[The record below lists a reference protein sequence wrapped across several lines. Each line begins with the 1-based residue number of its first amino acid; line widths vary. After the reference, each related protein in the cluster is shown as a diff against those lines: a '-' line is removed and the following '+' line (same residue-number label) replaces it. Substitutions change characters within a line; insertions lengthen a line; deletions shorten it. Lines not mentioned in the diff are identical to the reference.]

1 MEINMRRD
9 IKKGMKKAAIGI
21 MAATM
26 LTVMAAPVSVLP
38 VSAAT
43 VTRGSYDFSNMVV
56 RRVWFNT
63 NDPVFLIDDYERV
76 WLDNNVNVLAT
87 GNATDAKTTSNLM
100 APMKNMFAYIGA
112 DYKENGDNITITMN
126 DTTVKL
132 KIGSSDVEINGKVT
146 SGALTDEQ
154 IPAKVN
160 VKEKYADYNTFLTED
175 YNVVYLPVAYV
186 LNIFGADM
194 YKDGKMSDSFYAAV
208 PVMKTE
214 SVPSYET
221 SSKGYGMRY
230 DALLEG
236 TLDVTT
242 SVADLI
248 VALQNEDGGFQV
260 LPDNYEM
267 SQKETGLGSMKDV
280 SSVYNG
286 ATTAELKYLAKYIT
300 ANKPEDSKYQDAFV
314 KGIKYLL
321 TTQRDNGG
329 WSMNPGSGSG
339 FNANIEVGNK
349 AMTEVLTLLSDIAIL
364 NNQDYVFARKAMN
377 VDEIKSAVEKG
388 NDFIVKSQIS
398 NNNKKSGWATQYDK
412 SGNVTMGHT
421 YERES
426 VSSYTTKDVID
437 YLMTI
442 HNPSQDIKD
451 AVESAYSWLKDVKIA
466 DKEQKVVKDTS
477 MNNGFDVYLVDG
489 SGTWASNYVYDKAT
503 DSYRPLYSDV
513 DPTRADQKYV
523 NVYELYN
530 LDGNSVGNNKINNKD
545 LILYS
550 TRTTVSY
557 YDNNL
562 ADELIATGYDE
573 WKSYLANG
581 FPEIPKDPADSPDN
595 NGGSDN
601 GNNADNSQNKDTP
614 QTPSESGNAEVSDNN
629 TKTGDKAP
637 VGLLAAV
644 LAVSGLLA
652 GISVYAVRE
661 SKKRGLIKDRKSVV

>member
-1 MEINMRRD
+1 MRRD

-21 MAATM
+21 VAATM

-286 ATTAELKYLAKYIT
+286 ATTSELKYLAKYIT

-321 TTQRDNGG
+321 TTQHDNGG

-614 QTPSESGNAEVSDNN
+614 QTPSESENAEVSDNN

-644 LAVSGLLA
+644 LAVSGGLA
-652 GISVYAVRE
+652 CISVYAVRE
-661 SKKRGLIKDRKSVV
+661 SKKKGLIKK

>member
-1 MEINMRRD
+1 MRRD

-286 ATTAELKYLAKYIT
+286 ATTSELKYLAKYIT

-321 TTQRDNGG
+321 TTQHDNGG

-644 LAVSGLLA
+644 LAVSGGLA
-652 GISVYAVRE
+652 GISVYAVKE
-661 SKKRGLIKDRKSVV
+661 SKKRGLIKK

>member
-1 MEINMRRD
+1 MRRD

-21 MAATM
+21 VAATM

-132 KIGSSDVEINGKVT
+132 KIGSSDVEINGKAT

-329 WSMNPGSGSG
+329 WSMNPGSESG

-477 MNNGFDVYLVDG
+477 MNNGFDVYLIDG

-637 VGLLAAV
+637 VGLLASV
-644 LAVSGLLA
+644 LAVSGGLA
-652 GISVYAVRE
+652 CISVYAVRE
-661 SKKRGLIKDRKSVV
+661 SKKRGLIKK

>member
-1 MEINMRRD
+1 MRRD

-21 MAATM
+21 VAATM

-329 WSMNPGSGSG
+329 WSMNPGSESG

-644 LAVSGLLA
+644 LAVSGGLA

-661 SKKRGLIKDRKSVV
+661 SKKRGLIKK

>member
-1 MEINMRRD
+1 MRRD

-21 MAATM
+21 VAATM

-286 ATTAELKYLAKYIT
+286 ATTSELKYLAKYIT

-321 TTQRDNGG
+321 TTQHDNGG

-451 AVESAYSWLKDVKIA
+451 AVESAYSWLKNVKIA

-581 FPEIPKDPADSPDN
+581 FPEIPKDPSDSPDN

-644 LAVSGLLA
+644 LAVSGGLA

-661 SKKRGLIKDRKSVV
+661 SKKRGLIKK

>member
-21 MAATM
+21 VAATM

-286 ATTAELKYLAKYIT
+286 ATTSELKYLAKYIT

-321 TTQRDNGG
+321 TTQHDNGG

-644 LAVSGLLA
+644 LAVSGGLA
-652 GISVYAVRE
+652 GISVYAVKE
-661 SKKRGLIKDRKSVV
+661 SKKRGLIKK

>member
-1 MEINMRRD
+1 MRRD
-9 IKKGMKKAAIGI
+9 IKKCMKKAAIGI
-21 MAATM
+21 VAATM

-286 ATTAELKYLAKYIT
+286 ATTSELKYLAKYIT

-321 TTQRDNGG
+321 TTQHDNGG

-644 LAVSGLLA
+644 LAVSGGLA
-652 GISVYAVRE
+652 CISVYAVRE
-661 SKKRGLIKDRKSVV
+661 SKKRSLIKK

>member
-1 MEINMRRD
+1 MRRD

-21 MAATM
+21 VAATM

-76 WLDNNVNVLAT
+76 WLDDNVNVLAT

-349 AMTEVLTLLSDIAIL
+349 AMTEVITLLSDIAIL

-644 LAVSGLLA
+644 LAVSGGLA

-661 SKKRGLIKDRKSVV
+661 SKKRGLIKK

>member
-1 MEINMRRD
+1 MRRD

-21 MAATM
+21 VAATM

-329 WSMNPGSGSG
+329 WSMNPGSESG

-637 VGLLAAV
+637 VSLLAAV
-644 LAVSGLLA
+644 LAVSGGLA
-652 GISVYAVRE
+652 CISVYAVKE
-661 SKKRGLIKDRKSVV
+661 SKKRGLIKK

>member
-1 MEINMRRD
+1 MRRD

-21 MAATM
+21 VAATM

-321 TTQRDNGG
+321 TTQCDNGG
-329 WSMNPGSGSG
+329 WSMNQGSGSG

-644 LAVSGLLA
+644 LAVSGGLA
-652 GISVYAVRE
+652 CISVYAVRE
-661 SKKRGLIKDRKSVV
+661 SKKRGLIKK

>member
-1 MEINMRRD
+1 MRRD

-160 VKEKYADYNTFLTED
+160 VKEKYADFNTFLTED

-286 ATTAELKYLAKYIT
+286 ATTSELKYLAKYIT

-321 TTQRDNGG
+321 TTQHDNGG

-644 LAVSGLLA
+644 LAVSGGLA
-652 GISVYAVRE
+652 CISVYAVRE
-661 SKKRGLIKDRKSVV
+661 SKKRGLIKK

>member
-1 MEINMRRD
+1 MRRD

-321 TTQRDNGG
+321 TTQCDNGG

-644 LAVSGLLA
+644 LAVSGGLA
-652 GISVYAVRE
+652 CISVYAVRE
-661 SKKRGLIKDRKSVV
+661 SKKRGLIKK

>member
-1 MEINMRRD
+1 MRRD

-21 MAATM
+21 VAATM

-321 TTQRDNGG
+321 TTQHDNGG

-442 HNPSQDIKD
+442 HNLSQDIKD
-451 AVESAYSWLKDVKIA
+451 AVESAYSWFKDVKIA

-614 QTPSESGNAEVSDNN
+614 QSPSESGNAEVSDNN

-644 LAVSGLLA
+644 LAVSGGLA
-652 GISVYAVRE
+652 CISVYAVRE
-661 SKKRGLIKDRKSVV
+661 SKKRGLIKK

>member
-1 MEINMRRD
+1 MRRD

-21 MAATM
+21 VAATM

-146 SGALTDEQ
+146 SGALTDDQ

-286 ATTAELKYLAKYIT
+286 ATTSELKYLAKYIT

-321 TTQRDNGG
+321 TTQHDNGG

-477 MNNGFDVYLVDG
+477 MNNGFDVYLIDG

-644 LAVSGLLA
+644 LAVSGGLA
-652 GISVYAVRE
+652 CISVYAVRE
-661 SKKRGLIKDRKSVV
+661 SKKRGLIKK

>member
-1 MEINMRRD
+1 MRRD

-21 MAATM
+21 VAATM

-260 LPDNYEM
+260 LSDNYEM

-286 ATTAELKYLAKYIT
+286 ATTSELKYLAKYIT

-321 TTQRDNGG
+321 TTQHDNGG

-601 GNNADNSQNKDTP
+601 GNNADDSQNKDTP

-644 LAVSGLLA
+644 LAVSGGLA
-652 GISVYAVRE
+652 GISVYAVKE
-661 SKKRGLIKDRKSVV
+661 SKKRGLIKK

>member
-1 MEINMRRD
+1 MRRD

-21 MAATM
+21 VAATM

-314 KGIKYLL
+314 KGIKYIL
-321 TTQRDNGG
+321 TTQHDNGG

-644 LAVSGLLA
+644 LAVSGGLA

-661 SKKRGLIKDRKSVV
+661 SKKRGLIKK

>member
-1 MEINMRRD
+1 MRRD

-21 MAATM
+21 VAATM

-286 ATTAELKYLAKYIT
+286 ATTSELKYLAKYIT

-321 TTQRDNGG
+321 TTQHDNGG
-329 WSMNPGSGSG
+329 WSMNPGSESG

-412 SGNVTMGHT
+412 FGNVTMGHT

-644 LAVSGLLA
+644 LAVSGGLA

-661 SKKRGLIKDRKSVV
+661 SKKRGLIKK

>member
-21 MAATM
+21 VAATM

-321 TTQRDNGG
+321 TTQHDNGG

-349 AMTEVLTLLSDIAIL
+349 AMTEVLTRLSDIAIL

-644 LAVSGLLA
+644 LAVSGGLA

-661 SKKRGLIKDRKSVV
+661 SKKRGLIKK

>member
-21 MAATM
+21 VAATM

-132 KIGSSDVEINGKVT
+132 KIGSSDVEINGKAT

-286 ATTAELKYLAKYIT
+286 ATTSELKYLAKYIT

-321 TTQRDNGG
+321 TTQHDNGG

-644 LAVSGLLA
+644 LAVSGGLA
-652 GISVYAVRE
+652 GISVYAVKE
-661 SKKRGLIKDRKSVV
+661 SKKRGLIKK

>member
-1 MEINMRRD
+1 MRRD

-21 MAATM
+21 VAATM

-286 ATTAELKYLAKYIT
+286 ATTSELKYLAKYIT

-329 WSMNPGSGSG
+329 WSMNPGSESG

-644 LAVSGLLA
+644 LAVSGGLA

-661 SKKRGLIKDRKSVV
+661 SKKRGLIKK

>member
-1 MEINMRRD
+1 MRRD

-21 MAATM
+21 VAATM

-132 KIGSSDVEINGKVT
+132 KIGSPDVEINGKVT

-160 VKEKYADYNTFLTED
+160 VKEKYADFNTFLTED

-329 WSMNPGSGSG
+329 WSMNPGSESG

-489 SGTWASNYVYDKAT
+489 SGTWASNYIYDKAT

-652 GISVYAVRE
+652 CISVYAVRE
-661 SKKRGLIKDRKSVV
+661 SKKRGLIKK

>member
-1 MEINMRRD
+1 MRRD

-21 MAATM
+21 VAATM

-286 ATTAELKYLAKYIT
+286 ATTSELKYLAKYIT

-321 TTQRDNGG
+321 TTQHDNGG

-489 SGTWASNYVYDKAT
+489 SGTWASNYIYDKAT

-644 LAVSGLLA
+644 LAVSGGLA
-652 GISVYAVRE
+652 CISVYAVRE
-661 SKKRGLIKDRKSVV
+661 SKKRGLIKK

>member
-1 MEINMRRD
+1 MRRD
-9 IKKGMKKAAIGI
+9 IKKSMKKAAIGI
-21 MAATM
+21 VAATM

-321 TTQRDNGG
+321 TTQHDNGG

-477 MNNGFDVYLVDG
+477 MNNGFDVYLIDG

-614 QTPSESGNAEVSDNN
+614 QSPSESGNAEVSDNN

-644 LAVSGLLA
+644 LAVSGGLA
-652 GISVYAVRE
+652 CISVYAVRE
-661 SKKRGLIKDRKSVV
+661 SKKRGLIKK

>member
-1 MEINMRRD
+1 MRRD

-21 MAATM
+21 VAATM

-160 VKEKYADYNTFLTED
+160 VKEKYADFNTFLTED

-236 TLDVTT
+236 TLEVTT

-426 VSSYTTKDVID
+426 VSSYTTKNVID

-644 LAVSGLLA
+644 LAVSGGLVC
-652 GISVYAVRE
+652 ISVYAVRE
-661 SKKRGLIKDRKSVV
+661 SKKRGLIKK

>member
-1 MEINMRRD
+1 MRRD

-21 MAATM
+21 VAATM

-175 YNVVYLPVAYV
+175 YNIVYLPVAYV

-236 TLDVTT
+236 TFDVTT

-286 ATTAELKYLAKYIT
+286 ATTSELKYLAKYIT

-629 TKTGDKAP
+629 TMTGDKAP

-644 LAVSGLLA
+644 LAVSGGLA

-661 SKKRGLIKDRKSVV
+661 SKKRGLIKK

>member
-1 MEINMRRD
+1 MRRD

-21 MAATM
+21 VAATM

-286 ATTAELKYLAKYIT
+286 ATTSELKYLAKYIT

-426 VSSYTTKDVID
+426 VSSYTTKDVVD

-523 NVYELYN
+523 NVYDLYN

-614 QTPSESGNAEVSDNN
+614 QSPSESGNAEVSDNN

-644 LAVSGLLA
+644 LAVSGGLA

-661 SKKRGLIKDRKSVV
+661 SKKRGLIKK

>member
-1 MEINMRRD
+1 MRRD

-21 MAATM
+21 VAATM

-286 ATTAELKYLAKYIT
+286 ATTSELKYLAKYIT

-321 TTQRDNGG
+321 TIQRDNGG

-466 DKEQKVVKDTS
+466 DKEQEVVKDTS

-489 SGTWASNYVYDKAT
+489 SGTWASNYVYDKAN

-644 LAVSGLLA
+644 LAVSGGLA

-661 SKKRGLIKDRKSVV
+661 SKKRGLIKK

>member
-1 MEINMRRD
+1 MRRD

-21 MAATM
+21 VAATM

-112 DYKENGDNITITMN
+112 DYKEDGDNITITMN

-286 ATTAELKYLAKYIT
+286 ATTSELKYLAKYIT

-466 DKEQKVVKDTS
+466 DKEQEVVKDTS

-523 NVYELYN
+523 NVYELYK

-581 FPEIPKDPADSPDN
+581 FPEIPKDPVDSPDN

-644 LAVSGLLA
+644 LAVSGGLA

-661 SKKRGLIKDRKSVV
+661 SKKRGLIKK

>member
-1 MEINMRRD
+1 MRRD

-21 MAATM
+21 VAATM

-286 ATTAELKYLAKYIT
+286 ATASELKYLAKYIT

-329 WSMNPGSGSG
+329 WSMNPGSESG

-644 LAVSGLLA
+644 LAVSGGLA
-652 GISVYAVRE
+652 CISVYAVRE
-661 SKKRGLIKDRKSVV
+661 SKKRGLIKK

>member
-1 MEINMRRD
+1 MRRD

-21 MAATM
+21 VAATM

-112 DYKENGDNITITMN
+112 DYTENGDNITITMN

-132 KIGSSDVEINGKVT
+132 KIGSLDVEINGKVT

-214 SVPSYET
+214 SVPSYEI

-286 ATTAELKYLAKYIT
+286 ATTSELKYLAKYIT

-466 DKEQKVVKDTS
+466 DKEQEVVKDTS

-637 VGLLAAV
+637 VGLLAAI
-644 LAVSGLLA
+644 LAVSGGLA

-661 SKKRGLIKDRKSVV
+661 SKKRGLIKK

>member
-1 MEINMRRD
+1 MRRD

-21 MAATM
+21 VAATM

-43 VTRGSYDFSNMVV
+43 V

-286 ATTAELKYLAKYIT
+286 ATTSELKYLAKYIT

-321 TTQRDNGG
+321 TTQHDNGG

-644 LAVSGLLA
+644 LAVSGGLA
-652 GISVYAVRE
+652 CISVYAVRE
-661 SKKRGLIKDRKSVV
+661 SKKRGLIKK

>member
-21 MAATM
+21 VAATM
-26 LTVMAAPVSVLP
+26 LTVMAAPVSVLS

-267 SQKETGLGSMKDV
+267 SQKETGLGGMKDV

-286 ATTAELKYLAKYIT
+286 ATTSELKYLAKYIT

-321 TTQRDNGG
+321 TTQHDNGG

-644 LAVSGLLA
+644 LAVSGGLA
-652 GISVYAVRE
+652 CISVYAVRE
-661 SKKRGLIKDRKSVV
+661 SKKRGLIKK

>member
-1 MEINMRRD
+1 MRRD

-146 SGALTDEQ
+146 SGTLTDEQ

-267 SQKETGLGSMKDV
+267 SQKKTGLGSMKDV

-286 ATTAELKYLAKYIT
+286 ATTSELKYLAKYIT

-321 TTQRDNGG
+321 TTQHDNGG

-644 LAVSGLLA
+644 LAVSGGLA
-652 GISVYAVRE
+652 CISVYAVRE
-661 SKKRGLIKDRKSVV
+661 SKKRGLIKK

>member
-1 MEINMRRD
+1 MRRD

-21 MAATM
+21 VAATM

-321 TTQRDNGG
+321 TTQHDNGG
-329 WSMNPGSGSG
+329 WSMNPGSESG

-644 LAVSGLLA
+644 LAVSGGLVC
-652 GISVYAVRE
+652 ISVYAVRE
-661 SKKRGLIKDRKSVV
+661 SKKRGLIKK

>member
-1 MEINMRRD
+1 MRRD

-236 TLDVTT
+236 TLEVTT

-286 ATTAELKYLAKYIT
+286 ATTSELKYLAKYIT

-321 TTQRDNGG
+321 TTQHDNGG

-644 LAVSGLLA
+644 LAVSGGLA

-661 SKKRGLIKDRKSVV
+661 SKKRGLIKK

>member
-1 MEINMRRD
+1 MRRD

-21 MAATM
+21 VAATM

-286 ATTAELKYLAKYIT
+286 ATTSELKYLAKYIT

-321 TTQRDNGG
+321 TTQHDNGG
-329 WSMNPGSGSG
+329 WSMNPGSESG

-644 LAVSGLLA
+644 LAVSGGLA

-661 SKKRGLIKDRKSVV
+661 SKKRGLIKK

>member
-1 MEINMRRD
+1 MRRD

-21 MAATM
+21 VAATM

-329 WSMNPGSGSG
+329 WSMNPGSESG

-614 QTPSESGNAEVSDNN
+614 QSPSESGNAEVSDNN

-644 LAVSGLLA
+644 LAVSGGLA
-652 GISVYAVRE
+652 CISVYAVRE
-661 SKKRGLIKDRKSVV
+661 SKKRGLIKK